1 MERTQ
6 KSGKNLPIIK
16 TYESNDEFRTLATQS
31 LESKEKAIYYM
42 GSVENLATVFDE
54 DYDKG
59 YYIPTRMERNV
70 FLRMLI
76 PETPAMMEYKRR
88 DSEEHRETRFLKE
101 ELLMDNSIMLYDDK
115 VIFFSDSKEK
125 YALSMT
131 SNSIAESMK
140 KIFNKMWETS

>member
-1 MERTQ
+1 METTQ
-6 KSGKNLPIIK
+6 NSVKNLPKIE
-16 TYESNDEFRTLATQS
+16 TYESNEEFKTLATQS
-31 LESKEKAIYYM
+31 LESKEKAIFYM
-42 GSVENLATVFDE
+42 GSVENLAAIFDE
-54 DYDKG
+54 EYDRG

-70 FLRMLI
+70 FLKMLI
-76 PETPAMMEYKRR
+76 PETPAMIEYKGR

-101 ELLMDNSIMLYDDK
+101 ELQMNNSIMLYDDK

-140 KIFNKMWETS
+140 KIFSKMWQTS

>member
-1 MERTQ
+1 METTQ
-6 KSGKNLPIIK
+6 KQSKNLPKIE
-16 TYESNDEFRTLATQS
+16 TYETNEEFKTLATQS

-42 GSVENLATVFDE
+42 GSVENLTAVFDE
-54 DYDKG
+54 DYDRG

-70 FLRMLI
+70 FLKMLI
-76 PETPAMMEYKRR
+76 PETPAMIEYKGR

-115 VIFFSDSKEK
+115 VIFFSDSEDK

-140 KIFNKMWETS
+140 KIFNKMWQTS

>member
-1 MERTQ
+1 M
-6 KSGKNLPIIK
+6 
-16 TYESNDEFRTLATQS
+16 TLETQS

-42 GSVENLATVFDE
+42 GSVENLAAVFDE
-54 DYDKG
+54 DYDRG

-70 FLRMLI
+70 FLKMLI
-76 PETPAMMEYKRR
+76 PQTPAMIEYKGR

-115 VIFFSDSKEK
+115 VIFFSDSEEK

-131 SNSIAESMK
+131 SNSIAKSMK
-140 KIFNKMWETS
+140 KIFNKMWQTS

>member
-1 MERTQ
+1 METTQ
-6 KSGKNLPIIK
+6 KQSKNLPKIE
-16 TYESNDEFRTLATQS
+16 TYETNEEFKRLATQS
-31 LESKEKAIYYM
+31 LGSKEKAIYYI
-42 GSVENLATVFDE
+42 GSVENLTAVFDE
-54 DYDKG
+54 DYDRG

-70 FLRMLI
+70 FLKMLI
-76 PETPAMMEYKRR
+76 PETLAMIEYKGR

-115 VIFFSDSKEK
+115 VIFFSASEDK

-140 KIFNKMWETS
+140 KIFNKMWQTS